1 MKKFL
6 TKTILITFIFFYFLL
21 SNLYSGL
28 KDYAAQ
34 KNFYIGPAVTNNP
47 LRNETQY
54 RNTII
59 SEFNQMVGEN
69 EFKMYIWTGP
79 YSYNFTNTD
88 YYVNFAQQN
97 NIRLRGHCLV
107 WYQVVPGWLKNGNYS
122 SDEVRAMLEAY
133 IKAVVGR
140 YKGKIAEWDVVN
152 EAVSDSSPYGYRSND
167 FWYQKLGDYIP
178 LAFQWAHEADPDCKL
193 YYNDYGAEGMGG
205 KADAVYNLVS
215 RLKSQGVPIHGVG
228 WQSHWGY
235 NSFLG
240 DSNYENLQRL
250 VALGLDV
257 EITELDLGIDNP
269 DSSKLAIQAHNYANF
284 TFFCMTHPKVKR
296 MMMWGFTDKY
306 TWLGSE
312 KAPLIF
318 DTNYNKKPAYYAIE
332 AVLKMQSS
340 GGIYNGGFEDN
351 VYCWVPVGNVN
362 ISENTSVYRSGTR
375 SALVSNRTQAYQ
387 GIGQHVLWY
396 LLEKGTGT
404 YQASCFMRL
413 ANGTDQGKITL
424 FIRDDSGNRYIT
436 LASGNIN
443 NSNFSQVSGQA
454 TITWNGLLRVARL
467 YIETQNS
474 SSNFY
479 VDDVSFSKVEQA
491 PPQQYSLTVNINP
504 SGAGSVT
511 LNPSGGVYVA
521 GTTVTLT
528 AVANSGYVFSG
539 WGGDLS
545 GSQNPARIV
554 MDSSKTVTAN
564 FVRSSYTLTVNI
576 NPSGAGSVTLN
587 PSGGVYVAGTTVTL
601 TAVANSG
608 YVFSNWSGS
617 LTGSQNPATIVM
629 NSSKTVTANFVRS
642 SYTLTVNINPSG
654 AGSVTLNPSGGVY
667 VAGTTVTLTAVAN
680 SGYVFSNW
688 SGSLTGSQN
697 PTTIVM
703 NSNKTLTANFVQQS
717 TTTQQPHRY
726 TLTIDINPQSGGR
739 VELNPQGGE
748 YVEGTTVTITAVA
761 NSGYVFS
768 SWGGD
773 LSGDQNPVNIVMDS
787 NKNVIVNFI
796 EISSGVVG
804 GTTGYIMIDISSSVI
819 SGVVGIVVRL
829 EGYNVSEVDKVR
841 LYLNGILIGEDVD
854 GLDGYVFSLDSRGY
868 GDGMYILK
876 VEVVGLGGVVLGERD
891 EEVEIKN
898 VGGGVGGEGGGS
910 GENGGG
916 VGGEVSGGEI
926 SSQTNKLYINL
937 TNKQTET
944 IVVDKTE
951 VEWIKVYDLK
961 GKLIDSYDGNTLDVK
976 RYKVGSYI
984 FELKLKDGR
993 TKYGTMVVV
1002 K

>member
-1 MKKFL
+1 M
-6 TKTILITFIFFYFLL
+6 L

-28 KDYAAQ
+28 RDYAAQ

-79 YSYNFTNTD
+79 YSYNFTTTD

-107 WYQVVPGWLKNGNYS
+107 WYQVVPDWLKNGNYS
-122 SDEVRAMLEAY
+122 SDQVRTMLEAY

-152 EAVSDSSPYGYRSND
+152 EAVSDGPPYGYRTDD
-167 FWYQKLGDYIP
+167 FWYQKLGEDYIK

-228 WQSHWGY
+228 WQSHWTY

-240 DSNYENLQRL
+240 DDNYENLQRL

-257 EITELDLGIDNP
+257 EITELDLRMPTPADNT
-269 DSSKLAIQAHNYANF
+269 KLSIQAHNYANF

-306 TWLGSE
+306 SWIPSFFNGQG
-312 KAPLIF
+312 AALIF
-318 DTNYNKKPAYYAIE
+318 DENYNKKLAYYAIE
-332 AVLKMQSS
+332 AVLKMQLS

-413 ANGTDQGKITL
+413 ASGTDQGKITL
-424 FIRDDSGNRYIT
+424 FIRDDSGNRNIT
-436 LASGNIN
+436 LASCNIN

-454 TITWNGLLRVARL
+454 TITWNGLLRVVRL

-511 LNPSGGVYVA
+511 LNSSGGVYVA

-539 WGGDLS
+539 
-545 GSQNPARIV
+545 
-554 MDSSKTVTAN
+554 
-564 FVRSSYTLTVNI
+564 
-576 NPSGAGSVTLN
+576 
-587 PSGGVYVAGTTVTL
+587 
-601 TAVANSG
+601 
-608 YVFSNWSGS
+608 
-617 LTGSQNPATIVM
+617 
-629 NSSKTVTANFVRS
+629 
-642 SYTLTVNINPSG
+642 
-654 AGSVTLNPSGGVY
+654 
-667 VAGTTVTLTAVAN
+667 
-680 SGYVFSNW
+680 
-688 SGSLTGSQN
+688 
-697 PTTIVM
+697 
-703 NSNKTLTANFVQQS
+703 
-717 TTTQQPHRY
+717 
-726 TLTIDINPQSGGR
+726 
-739 VELNPQGGE
+739 
-748 YVEGTTVTITAVA
+748 
-761 NSGYVFS
+761 
-768 SWGGD
+768 WGGD

-804 GTTGYIMIDISSSVI
+804 GTTGYIMIDISSRVI

-829 EGYNVSEVDKVR
+829 EGYNVSEVSKVR
-841 LYLNGILIGEDVD
+841 LYLNGYIDR
-854 GLDGYVFSLDSRGY
+854 RGY
-868 GDGMYILK
+868 RW
-876 VEVVGLGGVVLGERD
+876 VR
-891 EEVEIKN
+891 
-898 VGGGVGGEGGGS
+898 
-910 GENGGG
+910 
-916 VGGEVSGGEI
+916 
-926 SSQTNKLYINL
+926 
-937 TNKQTET
+937 
-944 IVVDKTE
+944 
-951 VEWIKVYDLK
+951 WIC
-961 GKLIDSYDGNTLDVK
+961 I
-976 RYKVGSYI
+976 
-984 FELKLKDGR
+984 
-993 TKYGTMVVV
+993 
-1002 K
+1002 

>member
-6 TKTILITFIFFYFLL
+6 TRTILITFIFFYFLL
-21 SNLYSGL
+21 LNLYSGL

-79 YSYNFTNTD
+79 YSYNFTTTD

-107 WYQVVPGWLKNGNYS
+107 WYQVVPDWLRNGNYS
-122 SDEVRAMLEAY
+122 SDQVRAMLEAY

-140 YKGKIAEWDVVN
+140 YKGKIAAWDVVN
-152 EAVSDSSPYGYRSND
+152 EAVSDGPPYGYRTDD

-228 WQSHWGY
+228 WQSHWTY

-240 DSNYENLQRL
+240 DNNYENLQRL

-257 EITELDLGIDNP
+257 EITELDLRMPLPADNT
-269 DSSKLAIQAHNYANF
+269 KLSIQAHNYANF

-306 TWLGSE
+306 SWVPGFFNGE
-312 KAPLIF
+312 GAALIF
-318 DTNYNKKPAYYAIE
+318 DENYNKKPAYYAIE
-332 AVLKMQSS
+332 AVLKMQPS

-375 SALVSNRTQAYQ
+375 SALVSNRTQPYQ

-413 ANGTDQGKITL
+413 ASGTDQGKITL

-479 VDDVSFSKVEQA
+479 VDDVTFSKVEQA
-491 PPQQYSLTVNINP
+491 PPQQQYSLTVNINP

-528 AVANSGYVFSG
+528 AVANSGWVFS
-539 WGGDLS
+539 S
-545 GSQNPARIV
+545 
-554 MDSSKTVTAN
+554 
-564 FVRSSYTLTVNI
+564 
-576 NPSGAGSVTLN
+576 
-587 PSGGVYVAGTTVTL
+587 
-601 TAVANSG
+601 
-608 YVFSNWSGS
+608 WSGS
-617 LTGSQNPATIVM
+617 LTGSQNPARIVM

-680 SGYVFSNW
+680 SGWVFSSW

-697 PTTIVM
+697 PATIVM
-703 NSNKTLTANFVQQS
+703 DSSKTVTANFVQQS
-717 TTTQQPHRY
+717 TTTQQPQRY
-726 TLTIDINPQSGGR
+726 TLTIDINPQFGGI

-748 YVEGTTVTITAVA
+748 YVEGTTVTLTAVA
-761 NSGYVFS
+761 SSGYVFS

-829 EGYNVSEVDKVR
+829 EGYNVSEVSKVR
-841 LYLNGILIGEDVD
+841 LYLNDILIGEDVD

-868 GDGMYILK
+868 GDGVYILK
-876 VEVVGLGGVVLGERD
+876 VEVVGVGGVVLGERD

-898 VGGGVGGEGGGS
+898 VVGGVGGEGGGS
-910 GENGGG
+910 GEGGG
-916 VGGEVSGGEI
+916 VGGDVSGGEI
-926 SSQTNKLYINL
+926 NSKTNKLYINL
-937 TNKQTET
+937 TNKLTET

>member
-6 TKTILITFIFFYFLL
+6 TRTILITFIFFYFLL

-79 YSYNFTNTD
+79 YSYNFTTTD

-107 WYQVVPGWLKNGNYS
+107 WYQVVPDWLRNGNYS
-122 SDEVRAMLEAY
+122 SDQVRAMLEAY

-140 YKGKIAEWDVVN
+140 YKGKIAAWDVVN
-152 EAVSDSSPYGYRSND
+152 EAVSDGPPYGYRTDD

-228 WQSHWGY
+228 WQSHWTY

-240 DSNYENLQRL
+240 DNNYENLQRL

-257 EITELDLGIDNP
+257 EITELDLRMPLPADNT
-269 DSSKLAIQAHNYANF
+269 KLSIQAHNYANF

-306 TWLGSE
+306 SWVPGFFNGE
-312 KAPLIF
+312 GAALIF
-318 DTNYNKKPAYYAIE
+318 DENYNKKPAYYAIE
-332 AVLKMQSS
+332 AVLKMQPS

-375 SALVSNRTQAYQ
+375 SALVSNRTQPYQ

-413 ANGTDQGKITL
+413 ASGTDQGKITL

-479 VDDVSFSKVEQA
+479 VDDVTFSKVEQA
-491 PPQQYSLTVNINP
+491 PPQQQYSLTVNINP

-528 AVANSGYVFSG
+528 AVANSGYVFSS
-539 WGGDLS
+539 WGGSLTGSQNPATIVMDSSKTVTANFVQQSTTTQQPQRYTLTIDINPQS
-545 GSQNPARIV
+545 GGIVELNPQGGEYVEGTTVTLTAVANSGWVFSSWSGSLTGSQNPARIV

-564 FVRSSYTLTVNI
+564 FV
-576 NPSGAGSVTLN
+576 
-587 PSGGVYVAGTTVTL
+587 
-601 TAVANSG
+601 
-608 YVFSNWSGS
+608 
-617 LTGSQNPATIVM
+617 
-629 NSSKTVTANFVRS
+629 
-642 SYTLTVNINPSG
+642 
-654 AGSVTLNPSGGVY
+654 
-667 VAGTTVTLTAVAN
+667 
-680 SGYVFSNW
+680 
-688 SGSLTGSQN
+688 
-697 PTTIVM
+697 
-703 NSNKTLTANFVQQS
+703 QQS
-717 TTTQQPHRY
+717 TTTQQPQRY
-726 TLTIDINPQSGGR
+726 TLTIDINPQFGGI

-748 YVEGTTVTITAVA
+748 YVEGTTVTLTAVA
-761 NSGYVFS
+761 SSGYVFS

-829 EGYNVSEVDKVR
+829 EGYNVSEVSKVR
-841 LYLNGILIGEDVD
+841 LYLNDILIGEDVD

-868 GDGMYILK
+868 GDGVYILK
-876 VEVVGLGGVVLGERD
+876 VEVVGVGGVVLGERD

-898 VGGGVGGEGGGS
+898 VVGGVGGEGGGS
-910 GENGGG
+910 GEDGGS
-916 VGGEVSGGEI
+916 VGGDVSSGEI
-926 SSQTNKLYINL
+926 NSKTNKLYINL
-937 TNKQTET
+937 TNKLTET

>member
-6 TKTILITFIFFYFLL
+6 IVFNIFFYFLL
-21 SNLYSGL
+21 PNLYSGL
-28 KDYAAQ
+28 RDYAAQ

-79 YSYNFTNTD
+79 YSYNFTTTD

-107 WYQVVPGWLKNGNYS
+107 WYQVVPDWLRNGNYS
-122 SDEVRAMLEAY
+122 SDQVRAMLEAY
-133 IKAVVGR
+133 IKAVVSR

-152 EAVSDSSPYGYRSND
+152 EAVSDSSPYGYRSDD

-240 DSNYENLQRL
+240 DNNYENLQRL

-257 EITELDLGIDNP
+257 EVTELDLAIDNP

-332 AVLKMQSS
+332 AVLKMQPS

-375 SALVSNRTQAYQ
+375 SALVSNRTQPYQ

-413 ANGTDQGKITL
+413 ASGTDQGKITL

-454 TITWNGLLRVARL
+454 TITWSGLLRVARL

-479 VDDVSFSKVEQA
+479 VDDFTFSKVEQA

-504 SGAGSVT
+504 QGAGSVT

-528 AVANSGYVFSG
+528 AVANSGYVFS
-539 WGGDLS
+539 S
-545 GSQNPARIV
+545 
-554 MDSSKTVTAN
+554 
-564 FVRSSYTLTVNI
+564 
-576 NPSGAGSVTLN
+576 
-587 PSGGVYVAGTTVTL
+587 
-601 TAVANSG
+601 
-608 YVFSNWSGS
+608 WSGS
-617 LTGSQNPATIVM
+617 LTGSQNPA
-629 NSSKTVTANFVRS
+629 R
-642 SYTLTVNINPSG
+642 
-654 AGSVTLNPSGGVY
+654 
-667 VAGTTVTLTAVAN
+667 
-680 SGYVFSNW
+680 
-688 SGSLTGSQN
+688 
-697 PTTIVM
+697 IVM
-703 NSNKTLTANFVQQS
+703 NSNKTVTANFVQQS
-717 TTTQQPHRY
+717 TTTQQPQRY
-726 TLTIDINPQSGGR
+726 TLTIDINPQFGGR

-768 SWGGD
+768 GWGGD

-787 NKNVIVNFI
+787 NKNVMVNFI

-804 GTTGYIMIDISSSVI
+804 GTTGYIMIDISSRVI

-829 EGYNVSEVDKVR
+829 EGYNVSEVSKVR

-868 GDGMYILK
+868 GDGVYILK

-898 VGGGVGGEGGGS
+898 VGGGVGGGNGEGGGS
-910 GENGGG
+910 GGSS
-916 VGGEVSGGEI
+916 GEVSSGEI
-926 SSQTNKLYINL
+926 SSQANKLYINL
-937 TNKQTET
+937 TNKHTET

>member
-21 SNLYSGL
+21 LNLYSGL
-28 KDYAAQ
+28 RDYAAQ

-79 YSYNFTNTD
+79 YSYNFTTTD

-107 WYQVVPGWLKNGNYS
+107 WYAVVPDWLRNGNYS

-240 DSNYENLQRL
+240 DNNYENLQRL

-257 EITELDLGIDNP
+257 EVTELDLAIDNP

-332 AVLKMQSS
+332 AVLKMQPS

-375 SALVSNRTQAYQ
+375 SALVSNRTQPYQ

-396 LLEKGTGT
+396 LLEKGAGT

-413 ANGTDQGKITL
+413 ASGTDQGKITL

-474 SSNFY
+474 SSDFY

-504 SGAGSVT
+504 SVAGSVT

-528 AVANSGYVFSG
+528 AVASSGWVFSG
-539 WGGDLS
+539 WGGSLT
-545 GSQNPARIV
+545 GSQNPATIV

-608 YVFSNWSGS
+608 WVFSSWSGS

-629 NSSKTVTANFVRS
+629 DSSKTVTANFVRS

-667 VAGTTVTLTAVAN
+667 VAGTTVTLTAVAS
-680 SGYVFSNW
+680 SGWVFSGW

-697 PTTIVM
+697 PATIVM
-703 NSNKTLTANFVQQS
+703 NSSKTVTANFVQQS
-717 TTTQQPHRY
+717 TTTQQPQRY
-726 TLTIDINPQSGGR
+726 TLTIDINPQFGGI

-748 YVEGTTVTITAVA
+748 YVAGTTVTLTAVA
-761 NSGYVFS
+761 NSGWVFS
-768 SWGGD
+768 GWGGD

-804 GTTGYIMIDISSSVI
+804 GTTGYIMIDISSRVI

-829 EGYNVSEVDKVR
+829 EGYNVSEVSKVR

-868 GDGMYILK
+868 GDGVYILK

-910 GENGGG
+910 GGSSGD
-916 VGGEVSGGEI
+916 VSGREI
-926 SSQTNKLYINL
+926 NSKTNKLYINL

-944 IVVDKTE
+944 ILVNKTE

-961 GKLIDSYDGNTLDVK
+961 GKLIDSYDGDILDVK
-976 RYKVGSYI
+976 RVQS
-984 FELKLKDGR
+984 R
-993 TKYGTMVVV
+993 
-1002 K
+1002 